1 MKKQVATC
9 ACACIGLV
17 SQTAW
22 LQAEP
27 VCHTA
32 SSVIANNFSFSALPP
47 PSNNDLTYRITVVDG
62 QLDSHAAT
70 LDCLSDG
77 EIPRSADDPGRCLF
91 FAPGTDGGRLLLTLE
106 QAEEIKQINTYSWHQ
121 STRAPQVYTVYAY
134 VGTGSP
140 QPADLVRTKKI
151 EQQGWKKVIDVDTR
165 TTQGSFGQHIASIAD
180 TTGSL
185 GSYRYLL
192 LDMHSTTACSPFG
205 NTFFCE
211 LDIVGVKSPTPT
223 TVTAVQQKQH
233 STEMLS
239 TDGSLRIAVDYTLA
253 PELEAWIKERVLPVC
268 TNEYSK
274 VCQVLGV
281 KPVGQRMLCM
291 RLKTDMGGVPASAGG
306 GTININAQWAGKNR
320 DEAVGAVI
328 HELAH
333 IVQSYP
339 GGAPGW
345 LIEGIADYVRWFLYE
360 PQTKGAQLTRHNIDK
375 ARYDSS
381 YRISA
386 NFIDWVIRTYDK
398 DGTFLIKLNMALRE
412 KHYTDDFWQ
421 TMTCKSLSELND
433 AWLAEGREGLKK

>member
-1 MKKQVATC
+1 MNKQSVTSAWIS
-9 ACACIGLV
+9 IGIIL
-17 SQTAW
+17 QTAW
-22 LQAEP
+22 VQAEP

-32 SSVIANNFSFSALPP
+32 SSVIANGFSFSTLPP
-47 PSNNDLTYRITVVDG
+47 PSNNDLPYRITVIEG
-62 QLDSHAAT
+62 QLDSNAAK

-77 EIPRSADDPGRCLF
+77 EIPRSADDPRRCLF
-91 FAPGTDGGRLLLTLE
+91 FAPSTDGGRLLITLE
-106 QAEEIKQINTYSWHQ
+106 QAQEIKQINTYSWHQ

-134 VGTGSP
+134 VGTGTP

-151 EQQGWKKVIDVDTR
+151 EQQGWKKVIDVNTR
-165 TTQGSFGQHIASIAD
+165 TPQGSFGQHIASISD
-180 TTGSL
+180 TTGAL
-185 GSYRYLL
+185 GSFCYLL
-192 LDMHSTTACSPFG
+192 LDLHRTTAESPFG

-211 LDIVGVKSPTPT
+211 LDIVGVTSPAPT
-223 TVTAVQQKQH
+223 QAPAVQKKQLT
-233 STEMLS
+233 TEVVT
-239 TDGSLRIAVDYTLA
+239 TDQSLRLAVDYTLA
-253 PELEAWIKERVLPVC
+253 PELEAWIKESVLPVC

-281 KPVGQRMLCM
+281 KPVGQRILCM

-306 GTININAQWAGKNR
+306 GTINLNAQWAGKNR
-320 DEAVGAVI
+320 HEAVGAVI
-328 HELAH
+328 HEVAH

-386 NFIDWVIRTYDK
+386 NFIDWVIHTYDK
-398 DGTFLIKLNMALRE
+398 DGTFLIKLNTALRE
-412 KHYTDDFWQ
+412 KQYTDDFWQ
-421 TMTCKSLSELND
+421 TMTCKSLTELND
-433 AWLAEGREGLKK
+433 AWLAERRQEMK

>member
-1 MKKQVATC
+1 MNKQVVT
-9 ACACIGLV
+9 CACIGMGLV
-17 SQTAW
+17 FQAAW

-27 VCHTA
+27 VCRTA
-32 SSVIANNFSFSALPP
+32 SSVIANHFSFSALPP
-47 PSNNDLTYRITVVDG
+47 PSNNDLSYRITVVDG
-62 QLDSHAAT
+62 QLDSNAAKPE
-70 LDCLSDG
+70 CLLDG
-77 EIPRSADDPGRCLF
+77 EIPNGPDDPRRALF
-91 FAPGTDGGRLLLTLE
+91 FAPSTDGGRLLVTLE
-106 QAEEIKQINTYSWHQ
+106 QAQEIKQINTYSWHQ

-134 VGTGSP
+134 VGTGTP

-165 TTQGSFGQHIASIAD
+165 TTQGSFGQHIASIVD
-180 TTGSL
+180 KTGSL
-185 GSYRYLL
+185 GTYRYLL
-192 LDMHSTTACSPFG
+192 FDLHRTTECSPFG

-211 LDIVGVKSPTPT
+211 VDIVGMKSPTPT
-223 TVTAVQQKQH
+223 TVAAVQQKQLI
-233 STEMLS
+233 TEIVS
-239 TDGSLRIAVDYTLA
+239 ADDSLRLAVDYTLA
-253 PELEAWIKERVLPVC
+253 PELETWIKENVLPVC

-281 KPVGQRMLCM
+281 KPKGQRILCM

-306 GTININAQWAGKNR
+306 GTINLNAQWAGKNR
-320 DEAVGAVI
+320 HEAVGAVI
-328 HELAH
+328 HEVAH

-398 DGTFLIKLNMALRE
+398 DGTFLIKLNTALRE
-412 KHYTDDFWQ
+412 KQYADDFWQ
-421 TMTCKSLSELND
+421 TMTCKSLSELNE
-433 AWLAEGREGLKK
+433 AWLTERRQEMK

>member
-1 MKKQVATC
+1 MKKQRVTC
-9 ACACIGLV
+9 VCISMGIVL
-17 SQTAW
+17 QTAW

-47 PSNNDLTYRITVVDG
+47 PSNNDLPYRITVVEG
-62 QLDSHAAT
+62 QLDSNSAK
-70 LDCLSDG
+70 LECLSDG
-77 EIPRSADDPGRCLF
+77 EIPRSADDPRRCLF
-91 FAPGTDGGRLLLTLE
+91 FAPSTDGGRVLITLE
-106 QAEEIKQINTYSWHQ
+106 HAQEIKQINTYSWHQ

-134 VGTGSP
+134 AGNGSP

-151 EQQGWKKVIDVDTR
+151 DQQGWKKLIDVDTR
-165 TTQGSFGQHIASIAD
+165 TTQGSFGQHIASIVD

-185 GSYRYLL
+185 GTYRYLL
-192 LDMHSTTACSPFG
+192 FDLHRTTEDSPFG

-211 LDIVGVKSPTPT
+211 LDVVGVTSPTPT
-223 TVTAVQQKQH
+223 TVLAVQQKQC
-233 STEMLS
+233 STEIL
-239 TDGSLRIAVDYTLA
+239 TADASLRLAVDYTLA
-253 PELEAWIKERVLPVC
+253 PELEKWIKENVLPVC

-274 VCQVLGV
+274 VCRVLGV
-281 KPVGQRMLCM
+281 KPAGQRILCM

-306 GTININAQWAGKNR
+306 GTINLNAQWAGKNQH
-320 DEAVGAVI
+320 EAVGAVI
-328 HELAH
+328 HEVAH

-345 LIEGIADYVRWFLYE
+345 LTEGIADYVRWFLYE

-386 NFIDWVIRTYDK
+386 NFLDWVIRTYDK
-398 DGTFLIKLNMALRE
+398 DGTFLIKLNTALRE
-412 KHYTDDFWQ
+412 RNYADDFWQ
-421 TMTCKSLSELND
+421 TMTCKSLTELND
-433 AWLAEGREGLKK
+433 AWLAERREGLK

>member
-1 MKKQVATC
+1 MKKQLATC
-9 ACACIGLV
+9 ACACIGV
-17 SQTAW
+17 VIQTTW

-27 VCHTA
+27 VCRTA
-32 SSVIANNFSFSALPP
+32 SSIIANNFSFSALPR
-47 PSNNDLTYRITVVDG
+47 PSNNDLPYRITVVDG
-62 QLDSHAAT
+62 QLDSNAAKPE
-70 LDCLSDG
+70 CLSDG
-77 EIPRSADDPGRCLF
+77 EIPNGSDDPGRCLF
-91 FAPGTDGGRLLLTLE
+91 FAPGTDGGRLLITLE
-106 QAEEIKQINTYSWHQ
+106 EAQAIKQINTYSWHQ

-140 QPADLVRTKKI
+140 QPADLVRTKKV
-151 EQQGWKKVIDVDTR
+151 EQRGWKKVIAVDTR
-165 TTQGSFGQHIASIAD
+165 TAKGSFGQHIASVSD
-180 TTGSL
+180 TTVSL
-185 GSYRYLL
+185 GSYRDLL
-192 LDMHSTTACSPFG
+192 FDIHQTTDDSPFG

-211 LDIVGVKSPTPT
+211 LDIVGMKSPAPT
-223 TVTAVQQKQH
+223 TVPAVQQKQH
-233 STEMLS
+233 STEILS

-268 TNEYSK
+268 TNEYST

-281 KPVGQRMLCM
+281 KPAGQRMLCM

-306 GTININAQWAGKNR
+306 GTININAQWAEKNR

-345 LIEGIADYVRWFLYE
+345 LVEGIADYVRWFLYE

-386 NFIDWVIRTYDK
+386 NFIDWVIHTYDK
-398 DGTFLIKLNMALRE
+398 DGTFLIKLNTALRE
-412 KHYTDDFWQ
+412 KQYTDDFWQ
-421 TMTCKSLSELND
+421 TMTCKSLTELND
-433 AWLAEGREGLKK
+433 AWLAERRQEMK